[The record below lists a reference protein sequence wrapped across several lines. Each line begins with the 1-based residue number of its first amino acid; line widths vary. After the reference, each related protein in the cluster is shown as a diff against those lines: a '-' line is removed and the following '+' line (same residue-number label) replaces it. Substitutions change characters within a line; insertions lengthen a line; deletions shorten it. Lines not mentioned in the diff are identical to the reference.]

1 MTRADV
7 RPAPGVSA
15 RVRGVVKSYL
25 SATGPVRALDGVD
38 ADFPSGVVTVV
49 AGPSGSGKSTLL
61 FVLAGW
67 ERVDSGTVELAGSL
81 SRDRLDALPW
91 RDLSLVP
98 QALGLLEDL
107 TIAENVALP
116 ARLAG
121 VPHAERLE
129 RLLDRLD
136 LGPLASR
143 RPAETSLGEQ
153 QRAAVARALL
163 LQPAVVLADEP
174 STHQDVRR
182 ARLVFEAL
190 REAADAGAAVVVAT
204 HDDEALA
211 YVDRVL
217 EVRDGLLHSR
227 SLD

>member
-1 MTRADV
+1 MTE
-7 RPAPGVSA
+7 PGHAPQV
-15 RVRGVVKSYL
+15 VLRGVVKTYRRAAEPVHAL
-25 SATGPVRALDGVD
+25 RGIDAEVRAGEVL
-38 ADFPSGVVTVV
+38 ALM
-49 AGPSGSGKSTLL
+49 GPSGSGKSTLL

-67 ERVDSGTVELAGSL
+67 ERADAGTVELAGSL
-81 SRDRLDALPW
+81 TRDRLDALPW

-121 VPHAERLE
+121 VPDPDRLE
-129 RLLDRLD
+129 RLLLRLD
-136 LGPLASR
+136 LGPLAAR